1 MQTKDMIKSFQE
13 SVAKKVDDVYKDL
26 VFPNIFIEA
35 TESKKN
41 LRHQID
47 KTEYKKFDEDWIVKI
62 ESFFP
67 SLNQIISNIRNT
79 LKYEAEILPVER
91 TRRTSNESTRHLLR
105 NTKYIKDINEDDEVY
120 PSKVLNTVTELDYG
134 IYENRFIM
142 TLIDRLYNYLLR
154 RIDAINENIHGYTQT
169 NFILKNEFK
178 IGEAN
183 YTINFELN
191 AKEAFD
197 SGEVDHHNRRIF
209 ERTND
214 AFKVVSRMYYS
225 DFMRTMSRYKKI
237 APPILKTQMIQKN
250 ADFRNAYTLWLYLD
264 KLNVLDF
271 SLQLKE
277 EDKTFNKDYLEQI
290 DKSLMMLFSTVFI
303 NSDLG
308 KSIFDQKNLVLES
321 ILPTIPG
328 TDSYAKVVNVK
339 IPPIELESNLAT
351 EYHLDKAK
359 QLFNKKD
366 LTNLRIDNN
375 HENEIYLKQVLLDQ
389 YSIADQL
396 FNAYL
401 KLDQDSDVFDRLMT
415 YKHPVRKYE
424 EALDKYYISKAARQV
439 KEKLFSESVVLE
451 SKWLDELIYL
461 QENAINTIINSG
473 EKDDQALIDQLNKEV
488 NKELRNLDKLEIQ
501 QTKKTLQTKRMSNNQ
516 AIKDLREKYAAEVR
530 SYRALQQKRMK
541 VEKERLLKKR
551 LEETK
556 KIKMREALKKEK
568 EREKL
573 IKEKQLKIAKLNE
586 KKLKEKKAIRTKVSS
601 SLLKEKQ
608 KKAS

>member
-1 MQTKDMIKSFQE
+1 MNTKDKIKDFQE
-13 SVAKKVDDVYKDL
+13 SVASKVDKVYQGL
-26 VFPNIFIEA
+26 VFPDIFIDA
-35 TESKKN
+35 TTQEKN
-41 LRHQID
+41 IRNQID

-67 SLNQIISNIRNT
+67 SLNQIINNIRNT
-79 LKYEAEILPVER
+79 LKYDAEILPVER

-120 PSKVLNTVTELDYG
+120 PSKVLNTVSELDYG

-154 RIDAINENIHGYTQT
+154 RIDAINENIHGYKQT
-169 NFILKNEFK
+169 NFTLKNEFK

-183 YTINFELN
+183 YMINFELN

-197 SGEVDHHNRRIF
+197 SGEIDHHNRRIF

-214 AFKVVSRMYYS
+214 AFKVVSRMYFS

-277 EDKTFNKDYLEQI
+277 EHKTFNRTYLDQI
-290 DKSLMMLFSTVFI
+290 DKSLMMLFSTIFI

-308 KSIFDQKNLVLES
+308 QSIFDQNNLVLES
-321 ILPTIPG
+321 IAPSIPG
-328 TDSYAKVVNVK
+328 TDTYAKKVNVK

-359 QLFNKKD
+359 QLFNKKE
-366 LTNLRIDNN
+366 LTGLSIDNN
-375 HENEIYLKQVLLDQ
+375 HENDVYLKQVLLDQ

-396 FNAYL
+396 FNTYL
-401 KLDQDSDVFDRLMT
+401 KLDQDTDVFDRLMT
-415 YKHPVRKYE
+415 YKHPVKKYE
-424 EALDKYYISKAARQV
+424 EALDKYFITKAARQV
-439 KEKLFSESVVLE
+439 KEKLFMDSVNLE
-451 SKWLDELIYL
+451 ERWLDELLYL

-473 EKDDQALIDQLNKEV
+473 EKDDLTIISQMQKEV
-488 NKELRNLDKLEIQ
+488 NKELKDLDRQTIK
-501 QTKKTLQTKRMSNNQ
+501 QTKKSIQTKRMSNNQ
-516 AIKDLREKYAAEVR
+516 RIKDLKEKYAFEVR
-530 SYRALQQKRMK
+530 AYRALQAKRMK
-541 VEKERLLKKR
+541 TEKEKIAKKK

-556 KIKMREALKKEK
+556 KIRLRELQKRQKEK
-568 EREKL
+568 ERL
-573 IKEKQLKIAKLNE
+573 IKENQLKAL
-586 KKLKEKKAIRTKVSS
+586 KLKEKAAKTKLALKNKVSKE
-601 SLLKEKQ
+601 LKNQ
-608 KKAS
+608 KSK